1 MAHPKRPAWW
11 ENNNEK
17 RSEPGVVSSP
27 KEPVEMW
34 KRIVLI
40 LLLVL
45 SFSLSNS
52 DVAAA
57 AGLKSFIDSSDG
69 YQFLY
74 PNGWLQVK
82 VANGPDV
89 VFHDLIEVSEN
100 VSVVISPVPEG
111 KTLSELGTP
120 TEVGYKLGKAALAP
134 PDSGRSAE
142 LVNAAERE
150 VDGKTYYLLEYE
162 VKLANKQER
171 HNIASVAVS
180 RGKLFTLNAS
190 IPEKRWQRVKGMI
203 DEVVNSFSVY

>member
-1 MAHPKRPAWW
+1 
-11 ENNNEK
+11 
-17 RSEPGVVSSP
+17 
-27 KEPVEMW
+27 MW

-52 DVAAA
+52 GVAVA
-57 AGLKSFIDSSDG
+57 AGLKSFVDTSDG

-100 VSVVISPVPEG
+100 ISVVISPVPEG

-142 LVNAAERE
+142 LVNAAQRE

-162 VKLANKQER
+162 VKLPNQQER

-190 IPEKRWQRVKGMI
+190 IPEKRWQRVKRMI